1 MIAIY
6 PPSAY
11 DQFTLFSS
19 GEEGGVE
26 GCAYGK
32 EYSSQIS
39 LGWACLC

>member
-1 MIAIY
+1 VINDCY
-6 PPSAY
+6 LPPSAY

-19 GEEGGVE
+19 GEGVE
-26 GCAYGK
+26 GCAYGE